1 MTTKKRRRPTLS
13 QAQVH
18 LCDYRSLSPAPED
31 EKAAEKDS
39 ADVPAD
45 LREQMHT
52 HLLAEALVRQI
63 AEKSEVSLP
72 TALVEDRASSM
83 AMALEARLAADSHSL
98 EDYYAAIGTSEAGLM
113 GDMRAEARRQLTS
126 RAILLAIARQEG
138 LTASEDDLKNEVK
151 RLTTRYPLT
160 EDQIRH
166 LLTTSGDEVA
176 LREDI
181 AIEHAAEFVETL
193 VSQG

>member
-1 MTTKKRRRPTLS
+1 M
-13 QAQVH
+13 H
-18 LCDYRSLSPAPED
+18 LCDYRSLSPTPED